1 MGVLGAAALVCS
13 AGGIAGSQP
22 AGTGEPGGAGRGPDG
37 AAGRISTPSPT
48 AAPAITETTRPTSCP
63 PVAADQGGPDN
74 EPRAATGTFPW
85 PQPPPGT
92 NPEDYAAYD
101 RTPAQQPP
109 LRPANWDNGGG
120 DVKLTSA
127 RTTDTSVSSNPQELC
142 GVEGNSVDQAWQV
155 STGRPTT
162 VIGVTDSGI
171 EWCDPALVNKIYL
184 NREALPLPENAQ
196 GLTKPQLE
204 SEGVH
209 FADPDPYDLNNS
221 GVLNV
226 AQYAADPRIR
236 TSLFCERTAGQDIL
250 SPEDLILAFGHDG
263 RVGPPGFTEAIA
275 GWNFVDDNN
284 DPYDDVHYGHGTG
297 EAEDSTGAA
306 NTLAQEVG
314 ACPNCMVLP
323 IRVGDSFITQANAFA
338 EGVDFAVD
346 SGASVVQEA
355 LGTYDISDAARQAVK
370 YALDH
375 GVPVVA
381 SAADEEAEHHN
392 LPALLPGTLVVNS
405 VTQSPT
411 LGGAPLFS
419 PASYLYLNGCTNY
432 GANIAVS
439 VESSSCSSEATGKAA
454 GIVGLAE
461 SAAADAVQEGRLSR
475 YPGTTN
481 VRGQLLP
488 LSADEVTQLVTLSA
502 DDVDFQTAAPP
513 APADNYSVSSP
524 IATSRYPTQPG
535 FDIYTGYGR
544 IDAARIL
551 SEIQE
556 GRIPPEARIDQPGWF
571 ETYSPSQTL
580 TVSGLVGAVR
590 AKSYSWTLQVAAGA
604 QPEPG
609 SWHDVTSGSGSGR
622 DKGVLARLRLADV
635 ARLFP
640 PGTDFSSGPVSAG
653 GEPNPD
659 AFSFTL
665 RLVVTDNRGLTG
677 LSRMTDYLHEDPS
690 LLDGF
695 PKRFSSSIDASPTL
709 APIGPGHTN
718 ALIVAT
724 TDGTIHAL
732 LPDGREVPG
741 WPVQTRPMAYH
752 PGELAYTS
760 GQVAAV
766 PRGTVVGGIAVGD
779 LRGRS
784 PARCRGPGRA
794 RRCDNQ
800 PGTEDRGGSGVE
812 VVAADLEGRVYAW
825 DASGHLLSG
834 FPLRTNPAYSSPA
847 ARDANNRLLPGIF
860 GAPALA
866 DLSGNG
872 QLDIVAA
879 SMDRHV
885 YAWRPDGKPVRGWP
899 VLVVDPSEV
908 SSVDPVTNKVTF
920 KPGSDVEQGSK
931 LMDTPAVGSLGGS
944 GPPNIVVGSNEEYG
958 GALDANYTNPI
969 PLTSKTANSR
979 VYAIDPR
986 GSLAPRR
993 PSEVSP
999 PGFPNPSAF
1008 LPGWPVAVADLDS
1021 GLLPEV
1027 GDGTPG
1033 SPALADL
1040 SGDGRLEVG
1049 VTTAIGPAYVLQPD
1063 GSSYL
1068 GSTGGLPN
1076 VLADRP
1082 AGPDANSKVTPTI
1095 PTLGSPVFA
1104 PLSSAGAAPC
1114 LVVPASSLGKVLD
1127 AALPAQQLPNDTQ
1140 VDAWNP
1146 SNGHLQTAY
1155 PQRTNDNMFLAE
1167 PIVANVGGPA
1177 AGPYVVA
1184 GSATFDLRATGVGG
1198 EEAPGFPKF
1207 TGGWMVNS
1215 PSVGPFARLRD
1226 QVLALGTREG
1236 DLWVWSTATPAWAPS
1251 GPWPRDHHDL
1261 SNTSNL
1267 DVRRRGRRC
1276 GEVRGLPGTPPTSP
1290 GGPAECCGTAP
1301 CPDPPSRW

>member
-1 MGVLGAAALVCS
+1 VRLRWRSAAGVLGAAALVCS
-13 AGGIAGSQP
+13 AGGIASSQP
-22 AGTGEPGGAGRGPDG
+22 GGSGEPGAAGQGPGG
-37 AAGRISTPSPT
+37 AAGGISTPSRT
-48 AAPAITETTRPTSCP
+48 AAPPITETTRPSSCP
-63 PVAADQGGPDN
+63 PVPSDQGGPDN
-74 EPRAATGTFPW
+74 EPRSATGTFPW

-109 LRPANWDNGGG
+109 LRPANWDSGGG

-127 RTTDTSVSSNPQELC
+127 RATDPSVSSNPQELC
-142 GVEGNSVDQAWQV
+142 GVEGNSVDEAWQV

-162 VIGVTDSGI
+162 VIAVTDSGI
-171 EWCDPALVNKIYL
+171 EWCDPALVDKVYL

-204 SEGVH
+204 SAGVH
-209 FADPDPYDLNNS
+209 FSDPDPYDLDNS

-236 TSLFCERTAGQDIL
+236 TPLFCQRTAGQDIL
-250 SPEDLILAFGHDG
+250 SPEDLIIAFGHDG

-323 IRVGDSFITQANAFA
+323 IRVGDSFVTQANAFA

-355 LGTYDISDAARQAVK
+355 LGTYDITDAARQAVR

-411 LGGAPLFS
+411 LGGAPIFS

-461 SAAADAVQEGRLSR
+461 SAAADAVQEGRLSP
-475 YPGTTN
+475 YPGLSN
-481 VRGQLLP
+481 LNGAPVA

-524 IATSRYPTQPG
+524 IPTSRYPTQPG

-590 AKSYSWTLQVAAGA
+590 AKSYSWTLEVAAGA

-609 SWHDVTSGSGSGR
+609 SWHDVASGSGSGR
-622 DKGVLARLRLADV
+622 DEGVLARLRLADV
-635 ARLFP
+635 AQLFP
-640 PGTDFSSGPVSAG
+640 PGTDSSSGPVSAG

-665 RLVVTDNRGLTG
+665 RLVVTDDRGLTG
-677 LSRMTDYLHEDPS
+677 ISRMTDYLHEDPS

-695 PKRFSSSIDASPTL
+695 PKQFSSSIDAGPTL

-718 ALIVAT
+718 ALLVAT

-741 WPVQTRPMAYH
+741 WPVQTSPMAYH
-752 PGELAYTS
+752 PGEHAYTS
-760 GQVAAV
+760 GQVTAV
-766 PRGTVVGGIAVGD
+766 PRGTVLGGIAVGD
-779 LRGRS
+779 LQGPRPRS
-784 PARCRGPGRA
+784 RCRGPDHACSGLQAGR
-794 RRCDNQ
+794 
-800 PGTEDRGGSGVE
+800 GRGASGVD

-825 DASGHLLSG
+825 DASGRLLPG
-834 FPLRTNPAYSSPA
+834 FPVSTDRAYSSPA
-847 ARDANNRLLPGIF
+847 ARDPDNRLLPGIF

-872 QLDIVAA
+872 QLDVVAA

-885 YAWRPDGKPVRGWP
+885 YAWQPDGKPVPGWP

-920 KPGSDVEQGSK
+920 KPSSDLEQGSK
-931 LMDTPAVGSLGGS
+931 LMDTPAIGSLGGS
-944 GPPNIVVGSNEEYG
+944 GPPDVVVGSNEEYG

-969 PLTSKTANSR
+969 PLGSSTANSR

-986 GSLAPRR
+986 GSLAPARS
-993 PSEVSP
+993 SEASP

-1040 SGDGRLEVG
+1040 SGNGQLEVG
-1049 VTTAIGPAYVLQPD
+1049 ASTAIGPAYVLGPD
-1063 GSSYL
+1063 GSSFL

-1076 VLADRP
+1076 VLADGP
-1082 AGPDANSKVTPTI
+1082 AGPDANSRVTPTI
-1095 PTLGSPVFA
+1095 PSLGSPVFA
-1104 PLSSAGAAPC
+1104 PLSGAGAAPS
-1114 LVVPASSLGKVLD
+1114 LIVPASSLGKVLD

-1140 VDAWNP
+1140 LDAWNP
-1146 SNGHLQTAY
+1146 SNGQLQSAY
-1155 PQRTNDNMFLAE
+1155 PQRMDDNMFLAE
-1167 PIVANVGGPA
+1167 PIVADVGGTA

-1184 GSATFDLRATGVGG
+1184 GSATYDLRAIGADG

-1207 TGGWMVNS
+1207 TGGWMVNA
-1215 PSVGPFARLRD
+1215 PSVGPFAGLPD

-1236 DLWVWSTATPAWAPS
+1236 YLWVWSTPTPAWAPS

-1267 DVRRRGRRC
+1267 DA
-1276 GEVRGLPGTPPTSP
+1276 
-1290 GGPAECCGTAP
+1290 GPAPGSPRP
-1301 CPDPPSRW
+1301 CPPHPGR